1 MKHFSTSVVE
11 LRQDFASAIETHP
24 FECGWAEE
32 AIFFVEVHDASPGT
46 TITLRV
52 QLSPDGIRWLDEGT
66 TLAVADSAFVRVTQF
81 GGFLRLVG
89 IATTEDGRETP
100 CVLSVRLAL
109 KG

>member
-11 LRQDFASAIETHP
+11 LREDFAGGIETHP
-24 FECGWAEE
+24 FECGWADE
-32 AIFFVEVHDASPGT
+32 AIFFIEVHDPAPGT
-46 TITLRV
+46 TVSLRV
-52 QLSPDGIRWLDEGT
+52 QLSPDGIRWLDEGATVDVVDTAFIRT
-66 TLAVADSAFVRVTQF
+66 THF

-89 IATTEDGRETP
+89 HATTEDGRETP